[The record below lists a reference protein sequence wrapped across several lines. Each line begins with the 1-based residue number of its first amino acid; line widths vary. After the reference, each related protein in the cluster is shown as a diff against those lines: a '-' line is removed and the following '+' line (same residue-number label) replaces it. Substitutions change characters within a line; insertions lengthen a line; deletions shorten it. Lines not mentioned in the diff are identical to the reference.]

1 MGYRRG
7 YYRKDG
13 TYVQGHYYTKTR
25 RKSNYNKNN
34 KKGCAGIVVVLFTLS
49 FTIYLINQL

>member
-13 TYVQGHYYTKTR
+13 TYVKGHFYSKG
-25 RKSNYNKNN
+25 RKKIYKSNN
-34 KKGCAGIVVVLFTLS
+34 KKGCAGIALILITIS
-49 FTIYLINQL
+49 FITFLIH